1 MKTDANTK
9 TVLLETCHDSA
20 LLARWERELDAAYT
34 KRDLTAILTSVLGA
48 FAGYTFRLSGE
59 PWALRIETALYP
71 TAKKDEMVAMV
82 ARIFASPA
90 NRDLLMHTLDET
102 QKMIWQAIYTQVY
115 LPLADAEK
123 MAGRTLIER
132 RKLYYSPYAPK
143 AETPEE
149 LNWIKAMALD
159 WRSNTILVI
168 PEFFRQAFGGLF
180 TPELP
185 ERHPGEE
192 DVKVY
197 NAEFAALS
205 VMPVLH
211 TLYLSGALD
220 MGRYRLQAMAVNKLV
235 KQLSYPAFAA
245 VEKDTMTQRLS
256 TWMIANIYALYAE
269 EANLRKGKRDV
280 REMEMRKMLSTVSAH
295 PHRIFPI
302 VAGFLD
308 KATQAVMGESSYWN
322 IYAVVTDFIT
332 SRPAGEWIDAD
343 ALMGQVYRM
352 PDLNTSF
359 KVMSNKAFAESCVSN
374 LRNSGTIRYSNV
386 GRYLTLPCV
395 LGTVALFASMG
406 LVEVEYTVA
415 AELDPSPLWG
425 LRRLRLTP
433 LGAYAF
439 KLTKE
444 YKAPE
449 IEERVYF
456 VPDTERLILRAIGEN
471 NPYEGMISEYL
482 RPVGGRRFAA
492 SPLLMLAR
500 CHSPHDLDTRIEE
513 FKALVGKKLPRVWE
527 DFLEGLRA
535 NCGKVHPTRETYI
548 TLRVDPE
555 DRDLQRLVTTDPE
568 IKKLCLKAENYTL
581 LVEADRLEAFR
592 LLLADHGYLM

>member
-1 MKTDANTK
+1 MKIDANTK

-20 LLARWERELDAAYT
+20 MLARWEHELDAAYT

-48 FAGYTFRLSGE
+48 FAWHTFRLSGE

-71 TAKKDEMVAMV
+71 TAKKDEIVAMV

-90 NRDLLMHTLDET
+90 NRDLLMHTLGET
-102 QKMIWQAIYTQVY
+102 QKMLWQTIYTQVY

-123 MAGRTLIER
+123 MAGKTLIER
-132 RKLYYSPYAPK
+132 RQLYYSPYASK
-143 AETPEE
+143 AEAQAE
-149 LNWIKAMALD
+149 LNWIKAMVLD

-168 PEFFRQAFGGLF
+168 PEFFRQAFAGLF
-180 TPELP
+180 VPVLP

-192 DVKVY
+192 GATLY

-205 VMPVLH
+205 VLPVLH
-211 TLYLSGALD
+211 TIYLSGGLD
-220 MGRYRLQAMAVNKLV
+220 MGRYRLQATVVNRLS
-235 KQLSYPAFAA
+235 KQLSYPTFGAA
-245 VEKDTMTQRLS
+245 EKDPMTQRLS

-269 EANLRKGKRDV
+269 EANLRTGQRDV
-280 REMEMRKMLSTVSAH
+280 REMEMRKLISTVSAH

-308 KATQAVMGESSYWN
+308 KATQAVMGESSYGR
-322 IYAVVTDFIT
+322 IYAVVADFIT

-343 ALMGQVYRM
+343 ALLGQTYRM

-359 KVMSNKAFAESCVSN
+359 KVLSNKAFAESYVSN

-395 LGTVALFASMG
+395 LGTVALFAAMG
-406 LVEVEYTVA
+406 LVEVEYVVA

-439 KLTKE
+439 KLTNE

-449 IEERVYF
+449 IEECVYF
-456 VPDTERLILRAIGEN
+456 EPDHERLILRAIGEN
-471 NPYEGMISEYL
+471 NPYEGLISEYV

-492 SPLLMLAR
+492 NPALMLAR
-500 CHSPHDLDTRIEE
+500 CRSRHDLDTRIGE
-513 FKALVGKKLPRVWE
+513 FKALVGKKLPQVWE

-535 NCGKVHPTRETYI
+535 NCDKVRPTHETYI
-548 TLRVDPE
+548 TMRVDPE
-555 DRDLQRLVTTDPE
+555 DRDLHRLVTTDPE
-568 IKKLCLKAENYTL
+568 IKKLCLRAENYML
-581 LVEADRLEAFR
+581 LVEAGQLGALRR
-592 LLLADHGYLM
+592 LLAEHGYLM